1 MKNIKIMIEYDG
13 TDFSGWQRQPS
24 RRTVQGEIERVLR
37 RITSEKTNVKGS
49 GRTDAGVHAIG
60 QVANFFLEKDIRL
73 ERLMASM
80 NSLLNND
87 VYIKSI
93 ELVSEDFDARF
104 SAISRIYRYYL
115 FLGRSP
121 IKRRYVWEF
130 SHPLN
135 LDIMIKSVD
144 IFKGE
149 KDYTHLST
157 KDSGVCQVLRL
168 DISKD
173 SETVIFEIEANR
185 FLRRMVRGIIGT
197 LISLGTGKM
206 KIDDLALIFLGE
218 KKRPG
223 IAPPQGL
230 FLYKVKY

>member
-1 MKNIKIMIEYDG
+1 MRNIKITIEYDG
-13 TDFSGWQRQPS
+13 TDFYGWQRQPS
-24 RRTVQGEIERVLR
+24 KRTVQGDIERVIR
-37 RITSEKTNVKGS
+37 RITGEKTSVKGS
-49 GRTDAGVHAIG
+49 GRTDAGVHAVG

-87 VYIKSI
+87 IYIKFI
-93 ELVSEDFDARF
+93 ESVPKDFDARF
-104 SAISRIYRYYL
+104 SAISRTYRYYL

-121 IKRRYVWEF
+121 IRRRYVWEF

-135 LDIMIKSVD
+135 LDIMIKSTD
-144 IFKGE
+144 MFRGE

-157 KDSGVCQVLRL
+157 KDSGKCTVLRVDML
-168 DISKD
+168 KD
-173 SETVIFEIEANR
+173 NETVIIEIEANR

-206 KIDDLALIFLGE
+206 KIEDLALIFLG
-218 KKRPG
+218 KIKRPG

-230 FLYKVKY
+230 FLYNVRY